1 MAWTTPETF
10 TAGQTLTAASMN
22 IVSGNLRMGGPVFTN
37 EAARDAA
44 ITAPEEGMTAYLTAP
59 TVPAA
64 TGSTTMVPTGI
75 TTIYNGTAWVCVTP
89 IGGYQVNDGT
99 TTSASFTASLSG
111 TPGTNPSVTLTTG
124 TTALVSIRCGYM
136 QCSLGSGNLAFMGFA
151 VSGATTLAASDE
163 RTIGVVNNVTNIGV
177 GASLIVTGLT
187 SGTNT
192 FTLNYRSSGGA
203 TGSWQRR
210 EIIVQG
216 IA

>member
-1 MAWTTPETF
+1 MA
-10 TAGQTLTAASMN
+10 
-22 IVSGNLRMGGPVFTN
+22 GGPIYTT

-44 ITAPEEGMTAYLTAP
+44 ITAPFEGQRAYLTAP

-75 TTIYNGTAWVCVTP
+75 TTIYNGTAWVCVTQV
-89 IGGYQVNDGT
+89 GGYQVNDGT
-99 TTSASFTASLSG
+99 TTSASFTSSLSG
-111 TPGTNPSVTLTTG
+111 TPGTNPSVTIATG
-124 TTALVSIRCGYM
+124 TTALVLLRCGYM

-187 SGTNT
+187 AGSNT

-203 TGSWQRR
+203 TGSFQRR